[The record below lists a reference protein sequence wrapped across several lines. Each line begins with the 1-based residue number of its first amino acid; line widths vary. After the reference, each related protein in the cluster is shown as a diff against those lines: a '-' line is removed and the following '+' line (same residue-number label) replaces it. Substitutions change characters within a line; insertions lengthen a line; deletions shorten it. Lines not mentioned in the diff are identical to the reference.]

1 MNLEAEK
8 ASARVRHTLAQIAL
22 TTARLVF
29 AWLLIL
35 CLMAWAELRWHGGF
49 REIYAQVEANP
60 NLMFAAATPVLLGQ
74 LVTALISKSS
84 QAWMNR
90 YQLLTQAIV
99 GGLLI
104 LVIGTLV
111 FIMVVVVR
119 H

>member
-1 MNLEAEK
+1 MNSETEK
-8 ASARVRHTLAQIAL
+8 PSAPLRHTLAEIAL

-49 REIYAQVEANP
+49 REIYTQVEDNP
-60 NLMFAAATPVLLGQ
+60 NLMFAAAVPVLLGQ
-74 LVTALISKSS
+74 LVTALISASG

-99 GGLLI
+99 GGVLM